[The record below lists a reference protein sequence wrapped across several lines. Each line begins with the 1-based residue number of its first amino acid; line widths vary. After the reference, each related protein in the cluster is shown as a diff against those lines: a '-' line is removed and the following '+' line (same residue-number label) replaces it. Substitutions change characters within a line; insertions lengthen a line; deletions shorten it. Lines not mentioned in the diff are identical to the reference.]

1 MQTKVGARELRDRV
15 LALMA
20 TAEWSLAF
28 VWARP
33 RAFA

>member
-1 MQTKVGARELRDRV
+1 MHTRVGARELRDHV

-20 TAEWSLAF
+20 TAERRLAV

-33 RAFA
+33 RALA